1 MTSSR
6 SSAISGSGRLNRT
19 TIYSLF
25 FRMQSTE
32 DESTNYN
39 RTETIVKQ
47 FLYCLFRGQKMA
59 PILYY
64 LPPSPPCRAV
74 LMLGKMLGIDFELKT
89 VNIQEGEHLKADF
102 VEVRWT
108 QLRFIPPLIPPHE
121 SFMFRPLTVESP
133 ALHSHTRRQ
142 RACAVG
148 EPRYPHVP
156 RIHVRER
163 RRQTLSK
170 GRQNSCSGR
179 STAAL

>member
-6 SSAISGSGRLNRT
+6 SSAISGSGGFNRT
-19 TIYSLF
+19 AIYSLF

-108 QLRFIPPLIPPHE
+108 QLRFIPPHE